1 MAKLQSGTR
10 VYGNTTIDTFIT
22 VGANASITGTT
33 NATSNSTGTLIVA
46 GGVGI
51 KGNVFTGSI
60 YITGTSNNITFVDGT
75 TLSTSPTASINA
87 AFIQANSANTLA
99 ANSYIQ
105 ANASFIQANSANTL
119 AANSYIQAN
128 ASFIQANSANTLAA
142 NSYIQANASFIQ
154 ANSANTLAANSYIQA
169 NSANVLAANSYIQA
183 NLANAMAYAAF
194 AKANTGGSGSSS
206 GYLANSIIYANTNG
220 YLSNVSSL
228 QFFSSNNTLVT
239 TNITLSSGS
248 GGIITFSD
256 GTTQATAAS
265 GASTDAFARTQSNS
279 AFLQANSAN
288 TLAANSYIQANA
300 AFIQANSA
308 NTLAANSYI
317 QANASFIQA
326 NSANT
331 LAANSYIQANA
342 SFIQANSAN
351 TLAANSYIQANASF
365 IQANSANT
373 LAANSYIQANASF
386 IQANSA
392 NTLAANSYIQANA
405 SFIQANSANTLAANS
420 YIQANASFIQAN
432 SANTLA
438 ANSYIQ
444 ANSANTLAANS
455 YIQAN
460 ASFIQA
466 NSANTLAANSYIQAN
481 ASFIQANSA
490 NTLAA
495 NSYIQANA
503 SFTQANSNYTSAVT
517 KLLITTPGMYYSV
530 DQYSGNNPTIYIRAG
545 ETIAFNLNVSG
556 HPFMVRVSSG
566 GSNYNTGLTHVD
578 ADGTLSIGASAQ
590 GKITGTLYWK
600 VPYDIVGSTYVY
612 QCSVHSGMVGNI
624 VIDQPTVIAFN
635 QANAAFL
642 QANTAN
648 NLAQASF
655 NQANGAYNQANT
667 ANNLA
672 QASFN
677 QANGAYNQ
685 ANTANNLAQSAYNQA
700 NNDVTNIT
708 TSAGTYGNSTYVP
721 IVTVAA
727 NGRIIAV
734 TNTAITVS
742 GGGGVSASGYL
753 SNSIIFANTTGY
765 LSNTSGLQ
773 FFSSNNTLVTTN
785 ITLSSGSGGLITFQ
799 DGTTQ
804 ATAASGAATD
814 AFARTQANASFIQAN
829 TANTLAANSYI
840 QANAAF
846 IMANAA
852 FAKANSGGS
861 GGGGS
866 GSLSINRDTFTASG
880 SSAVFNLSSSVSSS
894 NNIIVNLNGVPQ
906 LNSSYTISGTT
917 LTLSETPVNG
927 TSIDVITFL
936 SGTTGGGISASGYL
950 ANSIMYA
957 NTNGYL
963 SNVANLQFFEANN
976 TIVTTNIKLS
986 FGSGGVITFA
996 DGTTQST
1003 AGGSTTLPL
1012 ILNDISS
1019 QFTGLNSVFNLLVD
1033 QTNITNSDVVDSKNM
1048 EVIINGL
1055 RLAPYIKQNTYPWLT
1070 PYDSFMGFRVVSDA
1084 NTANLIIYNSPVP
1097 GDQALLTII
1106 NKATNVQTRKYPY
1119 SATTIALGD

>member
-33 NATSNSTGTLIVA
+33 NATSNSTGTLTVA

-60 YITGTSNNITFVDGT
+60 YITGASNNLTFVDGT
-75 TLSTSPTASINA
+75 TLSTSPTASISA
-87 AFIQANSANTLA
+87 AFTQANSANT
-99 ANSYIQ
+99 
-105 ANASFIQANSANTL
+105 
-119 AANSYIQAN
+119 
-128 ASFIQANSANTLAA
+128 
-142 NSYIQANASFIQ
+142 
-154 ANSANTLAANSYIQA
+154 
-169 NSANVLAANSYIQA
+169 LAANSYIQA

-194 AKANTGGSGSSS
+194 AKANTGGSG
-206 GYLANSIIYANTNG
+206 YLANSVIFANTNG

-239 TNITLSSGS
+239 TNLTLSSGS
-248 GGIITFSD
+248 GGLITFQD

-265 GASTDAFARTQSNS
+265 GAATDTIARTQANAS
-279 AFLQANSAN
+279 FIQANTAN

-420 YIQANASFIQAN
+420 YIQANAAFIQAN

-438 ANSYIQ
+438 ANSYIQANAAFIQANSANTLAANSYIQANAAFIQ

-460 ASFIQA
+460 ASFIQANSANTLAVNSYIQANAAFIQA

-503 SFTQANSNYTSAVT
+503 A
-517 KLLITTPGMYYSV
+517 
-530 DQYSGNNPTIYIRAG
+530 
-545 ETIAFNLNVSG
+545 
-556 HPFMVRVSSG
+556 
-566 GSNYNTGLTHVD
+566 
-578 ADGTLSIGASAQ
+578 
-590 GKITGTLYWK
+590 
-600 VPYDIVGSTYVY
+600 
-612 QCSVHSGMVGNI
+612 
-624 VIDQPTVIAFN
+624 
-635 QANAAFL
+635 
-642 QANTAN
+642 
-648 NLAQASF
+648 
-655 NQANGAYNQANT
+655 
-667 ANNLA
+667 
-672 QASFN
+672 
-677 QANGAYNQ
+677 
-685 ANTANNLAQSAYNQA
+685 
-700 NNDVTNIT
+700 
-708 TSAGTYGNSTYVP
+708 
-721 IVTVAA
+721 
-727 NGRIIAV
+727 
-734 TNTAITVS
+734 
-742 GGGGVSASGYL
+742 
-753 SNSIIFANTTGY
+753 
-765 LSNTSGLQ
+765 
-773 FFSSNNTLVTTN
+773 
-785 ITLSSGSGGLITFQ
+785 
-799 DGTTQ
+799 
-804 ATAASGAATD
+804 
-814 AFARTQANASFIQAN
+814 FIQAN
-829 TANTLAANSYI
+829 SANTLAANSYI

-852 FAKANSGGS
+852 FAKANT

-894 NNIIVNLNGVPQ
+894 NNIIVNLNGVSQ

-936 SGTTGGGISASGYL
+936 SGTTGGISASGYL

-1012 ILNDISS
+1012 ILNDISN
-1019 QFTGLNSVFNLLVD
+1019 QFTGSQSVFTLFTD
-1033 QTNITNSDVVDSKNM
+1033 QTNITSSDVVDSRNM
-1048 EVIINGL
+1048 EVIVNGL

-1070 PYDSFMGFRVVSDA
+1070 PYDSFIGFRVVSDA
-1084 NTANLIIYNSPVP
+1084 NTANLIIYNSPAP
-1097 GDQALLTII
+1097 TDQAIVTII